1 MNNEQISENI
11 FAYNK
16 VKRVMKFVQKGDEI
30 STFSG
35 GIEM

>member
-11 FAYNK
+11 STCNK

-30 STFSG
+30 PTFSG